1 MIRLILLSVIFSGCA
16 MYPGLKK
23 RPFSFNMDKKDVL
36 LFVPSG
42 YLQEQVQLGNKGGI
56 KQFYYYNHGA
66 HVYISYRPEW
76 PSSNHRFLAADTA
89 NRVEANGGFMY
100 SGRDENGLY
109 WKEVSVDSL
118 KWGYSFVPV
127 NLLPR
132 YEQFVNTVRIKN
144 KGAVRLPKN

>member
-1 MIRLILLSVIFSGCA
+1 

-23 RPFSFNMDKKDVL
+23 RPFSFNMDKRDVL
-36 LFVPSG
+36 LFVPAG
-42 YLQEQVQLGNKGGI
+42 YLQEQFQLGNKGGI
-56 KQFYYYNHGA
+56 KQFYQYNHGA
-66 HVYISYRPEW
+66 QVYISYRAEW
-76 PSSNHRFLAADTA
+76 PSSNQQFLLADTVKGV
-89 NRVEANGGFMY
+89 VENGGFMY

-127 NLLPR
+127 NLLPQ

-144 KGAVRLPKN
+144 KRGVHLQRN